1 MDNEIGKKEKI
12 IHLELRRARREVRKN
27 KEKRRG
33 EANREKR
40 RKGEKTIY
48 KNKAF
53 LFKVL
58 KIKRKGKFGVCFKKR
73 RRRESAC
80 GTPLE
85 REK

>member
-40 RKGEKTIY
+40 RKGGKKQYTRIRLS
-48 KNKAF
+48 F
-53 LFKVL
+53 L
-58 KIKRKGKFGVCFKKR
+58 RY
-73 RRRESAC
+73 
-80 GTPLE
+80 
-85 REK
+85 